1 MIILLRTVKLFT
13 SSYKTIKKK
22 LQISLI
28 LAFSQRMSDLC
39 WPYQESTK
47 LLLEWQSADA
57 LLFLDSCWLEEV
69 WGITQRIPRE
79 SNPFFS
85 TLTQKLRSTDSALT
99 FLRPD
104 KCWWINPEMAFH
116 VLFVVLGDDEKVNIF
131 SQRNIHGNGSM
142 KIQQVCLGALN
153 QSQQSEVQS
162 RKKINLTSI
171 IIIIITFNSNKF

>member
-1 MIILLRTVKLFT
+1 MMILLRTVKLFT

-22 LQISLI
+22 LQISLM

-85 TLTQKLRSTDSALT
+85 TLTQKLSSTDSELT

-104 KCWWINPEMAFH
+104 KCWQINPEMAFH
-116 VLFVVLGDDEKVNIF
+116 ALFVLLGDDEKVNIF
-131 SQRNIHGNGSM
+131 SQRNIHGNESM
-142 KIQQVCLGALN
+142 TIQHVCLSALN
-153 QSQQSEVQS
+153 QSRQSEVQS
-162 RKKINLTSI
+162 RKNLTI
-171 IIIIITFNSNKF
+171 IIISITFN